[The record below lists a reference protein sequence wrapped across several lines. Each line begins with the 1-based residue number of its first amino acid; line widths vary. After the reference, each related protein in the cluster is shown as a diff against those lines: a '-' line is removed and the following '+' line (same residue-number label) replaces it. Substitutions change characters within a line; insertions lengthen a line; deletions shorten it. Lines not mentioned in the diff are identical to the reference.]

1 MPSLAIEMFKVSNNI
16 APTIIDK
23 LFTKS
28 HYSYNLRAKSNFV
41 VTSTSTLVILGK
53 ILHALYLEYD
63 IRLHI
68 T

>member
-28 HYSYNLRAKSNFV
+28 HYSYNLRTKSNLV

>member
-28 HYSYNLRAKSNFV
+28 HYSYNLRTKSNFV